1 MTIGELTTI
10 ANEYLNE
17 DISIR
22 ELASRHGLSKTTLIR
37 YFNGQQLIV
46 LPSYLQEKVDD
57 KKKQNWK
64 EGKSTSGNL
73 GHTLLTK
80 EELQKMA
87 RLAVDNN
94 LSLRELSKTTNIN
107 YSTLYES
114 FTIENLG
121 IDLYQELLSL
131 YSENKKNK
139 RK

>member
-1 MTIGELTTI
+1 MTIGELTVI

-22 ELASRHGLSKTTLIR
+22 ELAFRHGLSKTTLIR
-37 YFNGQQLIV
+37 YFNGQQLIILPMV
-46 LPSYLQEKVDD
+46 LQKQVDE
-57 KKKQNWK
+57 KKKQNWI

-80 EELQKMA
+80 EELQNMA
-87 RLAVDNN
+87 RVAIDNS
-94 LSLRELSKTTNIN
+94 LSLRELSSMFDIGS
-107 YSTLYES
+107 STLYES

-121 IDLYQELLSL
+121 IDLYKELLSL
-131 YSENKKNK
+131 YSENKKKK